1 METLRDFAK
10 RIGVSE
16 SIARMWRFRHGLPV
30 VRIGRSIYVHEPDYE
45 AWLAS
50 NRHVAETAQQTKK
63 YVLPKAVART
73 ANKMRK
79 IY

>member
-1 METLRDFAK
+1 METLTAFAK

-16 SIARMWRFRHGLPV
+16 SIVRMWRFRHGLPV
-30 VRIGRSIYVHEPDYE
+30 IKIGRSVYVSDMDYQ
-45 AWLAS
+45 AWLAA
-50 NRHVAETAQQTKK
+50 NRHVATTPQQKPK
-63 YVLPKAVART
+63 YVLPKAIART